1 MTIRARI
8 EKIKRRRNR
17 WRSKLRP
24 SVRQLPEETEEQREQ
39 AFQEFEPAYEAALA
53 EGMGEE
59 EAFCRAMQA
68 VYDALYRLTEGE
80 EPPQFPPEF
89 YKPSDSP

>member
-1 MTIRARI
+1 MSFRARI
-8 EKIKRRRNR
+8 EKIKRRRLR
-17 WRSKLRP
+17 WKRRLGP
-24 SVRQLPEETEEQREQ
+24 SVRQLPEETEEQRQQAEQ
-39 AFQEFEPAYEAALA
+39 EYEPAYETALA
-53 EGMGEE
+53 EGMRED
-59 EAFCRAMQA
+59 EASCRARLA